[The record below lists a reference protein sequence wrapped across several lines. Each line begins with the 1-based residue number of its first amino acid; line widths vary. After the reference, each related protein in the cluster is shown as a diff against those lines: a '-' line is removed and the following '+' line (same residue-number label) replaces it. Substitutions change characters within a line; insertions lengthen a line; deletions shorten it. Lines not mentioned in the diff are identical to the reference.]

1 MASSSICSS
10 SSSTSSSSRDHP
22 LGRLGIALDQ
32 GVDRRGELALDQA
45 AHRHD
50 LAREL
55 AQILVERADGVL
67 AGVAVDVSHTVL
79 LSRTGR

>member
-1 MASSSICSS
+1 MTRSAASEV
-10 SSSTSSSSRDHP
+10 
-22 LGRLGIALDQ
+22 ALDQ
-32 GVDRRGELALDQA
+32 GVDRGDELALDQA

-55 AQILVERADGVL
+55 GQILVEGADGVL
-67 AGVAVDVSHTVL
+67 AGGAVDVSHAML